1 MAICILLRIRFDLS
15 VPRAKFQ
22 FSSARERE
30 LKPLALQ
37 LVVAVPLAMP
47 HLHGVFG
54 PVAVTATERLPLDIA
69 HSANFWPQTVGLVQF
84 SSGPVR

>member
-1 MAICILLRIRFDLS
+1 MQS
-15 VPRAKFQ
+15 
-22 FSSARERE
+22 FSSARHGAGIK
-30 LKPLALQ
+30 KPLALQ

-47 HLHGVFG
+47 HLHGVFFG